1 MPCRPS
7 NYGKWKWEGDKYKGH
22 RKRGNFHG
30 HGTYTRSDGHKFVGE
45 WKNNVLNVL
54 RNTTNTETL

>member
-7 NYGKWKWEGDKYKGH
+7 NYGKGKWKDDKYKGH
-22 RKRGNFHG
+22 WKRGNFHG

-45 WKNNVLNVL
+45 WKNNVLNDF
-54 RNTTNTETL
+54 TETL